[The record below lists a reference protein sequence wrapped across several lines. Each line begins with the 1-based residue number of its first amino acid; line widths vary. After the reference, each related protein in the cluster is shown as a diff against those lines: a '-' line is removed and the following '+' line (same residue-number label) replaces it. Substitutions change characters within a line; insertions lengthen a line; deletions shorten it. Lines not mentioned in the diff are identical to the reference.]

1 VLLKIGPYG
10 AYIESG
16 ETRST
21 LPKKIELRTLDF
33 QTALQYLE
41 LPRCV
46 ISTLSQ
52 RFVNGFCQRL
62 FIMAVQNLVTVL
74 CCTNVSYCAALA
86 CVAQSAAVLTQ
97 HRIVQRL

>member
-33 QTALQYLE
+33 ATALQYLE

-46 ISTLSQ
+46 YSTVL
-52 RFVNGFCQRL
+52 QRL
-62 FIMAVQNLVTVL
+62 FNGCQLLCSADISYATVVAL
-74 CCTNVSYCAALA
+74 ATAALQ
-86 CVAQSAAVLTQ
+86 C
-97 HRIVQRL
+97 